1 MNKSVG
7 GNLKLNSQVNGKI
20 TTYTPSDFRFV
31 LKIILKKGKDQP
43 LDVFVI

>member
-1 MNKSVG
+1 MNKSIL

-31 LKIILKKGKDQP
+31 LKIILKRLKTNP
-43 LDVFVI
+43 LLVV